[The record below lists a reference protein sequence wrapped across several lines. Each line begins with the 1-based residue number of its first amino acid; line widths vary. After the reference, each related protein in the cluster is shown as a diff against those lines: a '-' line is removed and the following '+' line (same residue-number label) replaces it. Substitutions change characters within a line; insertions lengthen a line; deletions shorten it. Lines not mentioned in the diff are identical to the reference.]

1 MEGLLKPTG
10 AVHTGTGRNRTF
22 GTDEILRAA
31 ILFECAR
38 WDVTVGTMES
48 LLQELA
54 KEQKELS
61 LVDYVKKSSAASMKF
76 SVSGWPP
83 RYEIVSGRSMPA
95 GSRSL
100 LCIDLKRLL
109 ADLDL

>member
-1 MEGLLKPTG
+1 
-10 AVHTGTGRNRTF
+10 
-22 GTDEILRAA
+22 
-31 ILFECAR
+31 
-38 WDVTVGTMES
+38 MES